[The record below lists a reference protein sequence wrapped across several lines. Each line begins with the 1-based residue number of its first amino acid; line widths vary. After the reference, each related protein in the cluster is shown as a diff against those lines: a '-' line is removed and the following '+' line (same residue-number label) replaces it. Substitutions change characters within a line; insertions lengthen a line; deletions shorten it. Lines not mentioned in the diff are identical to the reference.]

1 MDAPEPT
8 PITTDPM
15 ETESDDE
22 PSLYESMA
30 AAAAPGYTAPV
41 TAAEPAEATAT
52 QVPGTHTVDA
62 RFSAALFPRP
72 LGPAFWFSDPARHGA
87 N

>member
-41 TAAEPAEATAT
+41 TAAEPAEATAS
-52 QVPGTHTVDA
+52 H
-62 RFSAALFPRP
+62 
-72 LGPAFWFSDPARHGA
+72 DPHSEQEGRS
-87 N
+87 